1 MVCATDHLQVNWRDY
16 CFIQR
21 MNEALH
27 IVVVAPDLV
36 VKDQSDVHA
45 ISQAE
50 RSRSLRIGLL
60 SNGFMSIPAAHAG
73 RR

>member
-1 MVCATDHLQVNWRDY
+1 
-16 CFIQR
+16 